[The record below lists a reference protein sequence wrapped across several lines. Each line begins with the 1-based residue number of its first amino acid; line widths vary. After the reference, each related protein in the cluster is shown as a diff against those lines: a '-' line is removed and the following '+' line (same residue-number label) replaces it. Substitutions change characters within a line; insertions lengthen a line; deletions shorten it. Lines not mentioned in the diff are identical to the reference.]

1 MNVIW
6 IMMDSLRYDHLGANG
21 NSWIKTPGLDAF
33 AGKSLVCDR
42 AFQLSFP
49 TIPNRTDLFTGR
61 YTFPRRGWTVLPKEE
76 VTAAQRFAK
85 LGMHT
90 QMFFDT
96 YHLKNNGYNFD
107 RGTGVFPAGSGF
119 GVRRAIVFS
128 PPCPGSRFASTPPAP
143 RYG

>member
-42 AFQLSFP
+42 AFSLSLP

-61 YTFPRRGWTVLPKEE
+61 YTFCRRKRSPLPRDLPSWAC
-76 VTAAQRFAK
+76 TPRCF
-85 LGMHT
+85 
-90 QMFFDT
+90 
-96 YHLKNNGYNFD
+96 
-107 RGTGVFPAGSGF
+107 
-119 GVRRAIVFS
+119 
-128 PPCPGSRFASTPPAP
+128 STPIT
-143 RYG
+143 